1 MPKFNINL
9 SLVFALAVQT
19 TAVAIYRDRIT
30 TLVNMQNQLIEEHNS
45 MSQQMSYMC
54 ELLNK
59 NGIELDEFDL
69 IALPSVTKQA

>member
-9 SLVFALAVQT
+9 GLVVALALQT

-30 TLVNMQNQLIEEHNS
+30 TLVEMHNQLIEEHNS
-45 MSQQMSYMC
+45 MAEQMAYMC

-59 NGIELDEFDL
+59 NDIELDEFDL
-69 IALPSVTKQA
+69 IALPSVTKQS

>member
-45 MSQQMSYMC
+45 MAEQMGYMC
-54 ELLNK
+54 DLLNK
-59 NGIELDEFDL
+59 NNIELDEFDL
-69 IALPSVTKQA
+69 IALPSITKQA